1 MLPQSWPAAGA
12 CIVTVIV
19 CFRAGTAAGA
29 PFVVQSSA
37 MAVPTLT
44 LGAIH
49 VLGLSG
55 LGILLGEGVLR
66 VFPVL
71 ARLSVPRAII
81 GGLLLAAAALVLRD
95 RVANFVFDEVLR
107 TLLMVTFFT
116 TIGLG
121 ASLRFLKIGGVKVVI
136 FLGAAVV
143 GLLAQIGFGAA
154 AAVGLGEPA
163 VLGLIPGAVALTGGP
178 ATAGAFGG
186 ELENAGVIGARE
198 IGIAAAVFGIV
209 VSGVIGGFVGRFL
222 IRRGQLTPTAAERAS
237 VAEPDVDAGAG
248 ERHGSIMAHLVA
260 LGIIM
265 ALGALLSDQISK
277 GLRTPVYIGAML
289 VAVVARNLD
298 DRWQLIGLE
307 QRTTTAIGEVALEL
321 FIVIAVLSLQLWQVV
336 ELALP
341 VLLILLGQ
349 VVLTVGLAWTLV
361 YWLMGRTYTAAVMA
375 GGYTGFMLGT
385 TANAMASMNA
395 IVRQTGPAPQAFF
408 AVGIV
413 GAFLID
419 FINSALIT
427 VAIGVLR

>member
-1 MLPQSWPAAGA
+1 
-12 CIVTVIV
+12 
-19 CFRAGTAAGA
+19 
-29 PFVVQSSA
+29 

-49 VLGLSG
+49 VLGLAG

-66 VFPVL
+66 AFPVL
-71 ARLSVPRAII
+71 SRLSVPRAII
-81 GGLLLAAAALVLRD
+81 GGLLLACAALLLRD

-107 TLLMVTFFT
+107 TLFMVTFFT

-121 ASLRFLKIGGVKVVI
+121 ASFRFLKLGGGKVVI
-136 FLGAAVV
+136 FLGAAVI
-143 GLLAQIGFGAA
+143 GLLAQIAFGAA
-154 AAVGLGEPA
+154 AASGLGEPA

-186 ELENAGVIGARE
+186 DLEKAGVVGARE

-222 IRRGQLTPTAAERAS
+222 IRRGQLAPTAAERAS
-237 VAEPDVDAGAG
+237 VADPDIDAGAG
-248 ERHGSIMAHLVA
+248 ERHGSVMTHLVA
-260 LGIIM
+260 LAIIM

-277 GLRTPVYIGAML
+277 VLKTPVYIGAML

-298 DRWQLIGLE
+298 DKWQFAGLE
-307 QRTTTAIGEVALEL
+307 QRTTTDIGEVALEL
-321 FIVIAVLSLQLWQVV
+321 FIVIAVLSLQLGQIVD
-336 ELALP
+336 LALP

-349 VVLTVGLAWTLV
+349 VVLTVALAWTLV

-419 FINSALIT
+419 FVNSALIT